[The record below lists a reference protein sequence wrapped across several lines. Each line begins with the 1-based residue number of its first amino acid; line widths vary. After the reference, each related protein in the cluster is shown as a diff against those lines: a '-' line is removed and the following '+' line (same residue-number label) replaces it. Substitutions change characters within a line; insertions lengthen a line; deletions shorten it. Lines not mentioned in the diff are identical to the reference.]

1 MPITNPPAF
10 NVVVASHDQASHG
23 IFEDAAGRTLRY
35 LPIDDKSI
43 RCFHCVVMNIPEG
56 PESFDVLGPHK
67 RAYTW
72 NEIHGPWL
80 DQFPD
85 ELTAAIASL
94 APGQWDDIGRRSW
107 SLLWEDDEDAVRD
120 DMLANGPYDEIRD
133 DIGELVQLAQAS
145 LRVGKHLFW
154 VVPDC

>member
-1 MPITNPPAF
+1 
-10 NVVVASHDQASHG
+10 
-23 IFEDAAGRTLRY
+23 
-35 LPIDDKSI
+35 
-43 RCFHCVVMNIPEG
+43 MNIPEG
-56 PESFDVLGPHK
+56 PESFDVLKRHK

-85 ELTAAIASL
+85 DLLAATASL
-94 APGQWDDIGRRSW
+94 APEQWDDIGRRSW
-107 SLLWEDDEDAVRD
+107 SLLWEDDEQAVRD

-133 DIGELVQLAQAS
+133 DIGELVRLAQAS
-145 LRVGKHLFW
+145 LREGKNLYW